1 MADRD
6 DTSSE
11 IANPRDLP
19 PPKALRRKESPERDI
34 KTAAERLSIEQARA
48 PGLATKLARLAAG
61 VGLTALLFVG
71 AYFVLSAFDSDSS
84 KDRAPWGNPGAP
96 IVKPYPLSK
105 Q

>member
-34 KTAAERLSIEQARA
+34 KTAAERLAIEQARPPA
-48 PGLATKLARLAAG
+48 SRPSWPAWPR
-61 VGLTALLFVG
+61 V
-71 AYFVLSAFDSDSS
+71 SA
-84 KDRAPWGNPGAP
+84 
-96 IVKPYPLSK
+96 
-105 Q
+105 